1 MLNKLIFSIL
11 IFTFFLNPLTAVD
24 LLDKVRKKLD
34 SIKPFKVEFINQVIN
49 DSVLEIEEKGVMTF
63 RDRNK
68 IKWEYLEP
76 DNKIWILSGNS
87 YEYYDIEDE
96 QVTRGK
102 LAKKTQLWIFQ
113 LLYTEELN
121 ENITIDTESRFI
133 HFSNKEE
140 GADFRIF
147 LSEDLLPARIIE
159 KDPTG
164 VDIIYIFSQYK
175 KNLSLAADEFQ
186 LKIRGDVDIIELR

>member
-1 MLNKLIFSIL
+1 MLKKLIFSIL
-11 IFTFFLNPLTAVD
+11 IFTFFLNTLTAVE

-87 YEYYDIEDE
+87 YEYYDVEDE

-147 LSEDLLPARIIE
+147 LSEDLLPSRIIQ